1 MFRMKFVMFKKSL
14 EQGAAPIY
22 LFEGEEEYFKV
33 RGEEMLREKF
43 VAQPALDSASYE
55 GADLKGAAMTALVAA
70 AESFPFMSEK
80 RLVKAVDFY
89 PTEKEYETYLKR
101 YFEDPQ
107 PSTILLIVNS
117 AAAKGKGRDLKKAP
131 NVTYVDCGRADEE
144 TVMRWIYTRFKR
156 EEIYADTEVCER
168 VMRYCLADM
177 SRVAGETEKLVA
189 FAGRDGRLTAEDVD
203 EIVYRDTDYR
213 IYEMTGAI
221 SAGNY
226 TKYASVMAELMAK
239 GADEMNLLNGLCS
252 YFRTLFEIAA
262 LRKSDADTAAALGMK
277 EYAVK
282 MSRRQ
287 ASAFT
292 PVRLKKCY
300 ASLNDA
306 LNGVKQGRLTP
317 QGALL
322 RANTD
327 IFFGLKPNNRA

>member
-1 MFRMKFVMFKKSL
+1 MKFVLFKKSL
-14 EQGAAPIY
+14 EEGAAPIY

-43 VAQPALDSASYE
+43 VAEPSLDSAAYE
-55 GADLKGAAMTALVAA
+55 GADMKGAAMTALVAA
-70 AESFPFMSEK
+70 AQSFPFMSPK
-80 RLVKAVDFY
+80 RLVKVTDFY
-89 PTEKEYETYLKR
+89 PTEKEYAAYLKS

-107 PSTILLIVNS
+107 PSTVLLIVNS
-117 AAAKGKGRDLKKAP
+117 APAKGKGFDLKKAP
-131 NVTYVDCGRADEE
+131 NVTFVDCGRADEE

-156 EEIYADTEVCER
+156 EQIYADTEVCER

-177 SRVAGETEKLVA
+177 SRVAGETEKLIA
-189 FAGRDGRLTAEDVD
+189 FAGRGGKLTLEDVD
-203 EIVYRDTDYR
+203 EIVYRDTDYK

-221 SAGNY
+221 SVGNY
-226 TKYASVMAELMAK
+226 TKYASVMAELKAK

-262 LRKSDADTAAALGMK
+262 LKKSDADTAAMLGMK

-292 PVRLKKCY
+292 PIRLKKCY
-300 ASLNDA
+300 AFLNDA
-306 LNGVKQGRLTP
+306 INGVKRGVLTP
-317 QGALL
+317 EGALL
-322 RANTD
+322 RANAD
-327 IFFGLKPNNRA
+327 IFFDLKPNNRT

>member
-1 MFRMKFVMFKKSL
+1 MKFVLFKKSL
-14 EQGAAPIY
+14 EEGAAPIY

-43 VAQPALDSASYE
+43 VAEPSLDSAAYE
-55 GADLKGAAMTALVAA
+55 GADMKGAAMTALVAA
-70 AESFPFMSEK
+70 AQSFPFMSPK
-80 RLVKAVDFY
+80 RLVKVTDFY
-89 PTEKEYETYLKR
+89 PTEKEYAAYLKS

-107 PSTILLIVNS
+107 PSTVLLIVNS
-117 AAAKGKGRDLKKAP
+117 APAKGKGIDLKKAP
-131 NVTYVDCGRADEE
+131 NVTFVDCGRADEE

-156 EEIYADTEVCER
+156 EQIYADTEVCER

-177 SRVAGETEKLVA
+177 SRVAGETEKLIA
-189 FAGRDGRLTAEDVD
+189 FAGRGGKLTPEDVD
-203 EIVYRDTDYR
+203 EIVYRDTDYK

-221 SAGNY
+221 SVGNY
-226 TKYASVMAELMAK
+226 TKYASVMAELKAK

-262 LRKSDADTAAALGMK
+262 LKKSDADTAAMLGMK

-292 PVRLKKCY
+292 PIRLKKCY
-300 ASLNDA
+300 AFLNDA
-306 LNGVKQGRLTP
+306 INGVKRGVLTP
-317 QGALL
+317 EGALL
-322 RANTD
+322 RANAD
-327 IFFGLKPNNRA
+327 IFFDLKPNNRT